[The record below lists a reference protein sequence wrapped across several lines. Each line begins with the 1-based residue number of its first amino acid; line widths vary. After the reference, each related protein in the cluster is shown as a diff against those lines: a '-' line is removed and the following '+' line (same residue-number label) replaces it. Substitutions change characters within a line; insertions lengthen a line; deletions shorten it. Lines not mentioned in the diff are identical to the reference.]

1 MVLIECGKY
10 NIIIMEAWLCTVI
23 LNICCSRKHQYIQ
36 HGVFF
41 WVEPP
46 SPPPQHYLIP
56 PEKSSCILAFT
67 RLPFPLRN
75 FGMTLHGGV
84 CEYFVELHTMK
95 YITLFSEVVVQ

>member
-1 MVLIECGKY
+1 MECFFG
-10 NIIIMEAWLCTVI
+10 
-23 LNICCSRKHQYIQ
+23 LN
-36 HGVFF
+36 
-41 WVEPP
+41 
-46 SPPPQHYLIP
+46 PPPLP
-56 PEKSSCILAFT
+56 PTLPHTSEKSSCILAFT